1 MSTPAMPYMPDFK
14 PVINSY
20 TLHNATPEEIVL
32 KWGGLQMTIPPTEV
46 VGPRAALD
54 PEGNPIP
61 GTRIISDTYTAI
73 SGSGMTPKKGDPP
86 NWFAAAAIKN
96 ILKIDP
102 HTGEAVG
109 KSAQKGV
116 SVLPGSPTLTMIAQ
130 ARAAGQERYQEFLVG
145 WATDM
150 VNSYQVARERN
161 TQAGYAPPPPG
172 ADYQK
177 SIVILEK
184 SHAKMQREMGM
195 AVPKV
200 EDIDLQDEGT
210 DEELEAWV
218 LAEAMKRAKEP
229 AEDMKLDQT
238 ELAAELL
245 KNPKIRQAL
254 RKKGLRIR
262 KVGHMAD
269 EATEAP
275 KES

>member
-1 MSTPAMPYMPDFK
+1 MPYMPDFQ
-14 PVINSY
+14 PVINTY

-32 KWGGLQMTIPPTEV
+32 KWGGLQMTLPPV
-46 VGPRAALD
+46 DKVGARPAVD
-54 PEGNPIP
+54 PAGEPIP
-61 GTRIISDTYTAI
+61 GTRTISDTYTAI
-73 SGSGMTPKKGDPP
+73 SGSGQTPRKGDPP

-102 HTGEAVG
+102 RSGEAIG

-116 SVLPGSPTLTMIAQ
+116 SVLPGSPTLSMITQ
-130 ARAAGQERYQEFLVG
+130 AKADGHERYQQFLVD
-145 WATDM
+145 WATDT
-150 VNSYQVARERN
+150 VNAYQVARERN
-161 TQAGYAPPPPG
+161 QQAGYAPPPPG
-172 ADYQK
+172 ADYQR
-177 SIVILEK
+177 SIIILEK
-184 SHAKMQREMGM
+184 SHAKMQKDMGM
-195 AVPKV
+195 VSKV

-218 LAEAMKRAKEP
+218 LGEAMKRAKEP

-262 KVGHMAD
+262 NVGHVEGEVPEGD
-269 EATEAP
+269 
-275 KES
+275 

>member
-1 MSTPAMPYMPDFK
+1 MPYMPDFQ

-20 TLHNATPEEIVL
+20 TLHNATPEEIIL
-32 KWGGLQMTIPPTEV
+32 KWGGLQMTVPPV
-46 VGPRAALD
+46 GKIGPRAAMD
-54 PEGNPIP
+54 PDGNKIP
-61 GTRIISDTYTAI
+61 GTRIISDTYTAML
-73 SGSGMTPKKGDPP
+73 GSGQVPKKGDPP

-102 HTGEAVG
+102 KSGEAIG

-116 SVLPGSPTLTMIAQ
+116 SVLPGSPTLSMITQ
-130 ARAAGQERYQEFLVG
+130 AKADGQERYQQFLVD
-145 WATDM
+145 WATET
-150 VNSYQVARERN
+150 VNAYAVARERN

-177 SIVILEK
+177 SIIILEK
-184 SHAKMQREMGM
+184 SHAKMQKEMGM
-195 AVPKV
+195 VPTT
-200 EDIDLQDEGT
+200 EDLDLQDEGT
-210 DEELEAWV
+210 DEELETWV

-229 AEDMKLDQT
+229 AEEMKIDQT

-262 KVGHMAD
+262 NAGHVEGEVPEGA
-269 EATEAP
+269 
-275 KES
+275 

>member
-1 MSTPAMPYMPDFK
+1 MSTPAMPYMPDFR

-46 VGPRAALD
+46 VGPRAAKD
-54 PEGNPIP
+54 PDGNPIP

-102 HTGEAVG
+102 QTGEAVG

-116 SVLPGSPTLTMIAQ
+116 SVLPGTPTLAMIAQ
-130 ARAAGQERYQEFLVG
+130 AKAAGQERYQEFLVE
-145 WATDM
+145 WATNT
-150 VNSYQVARERN
+150 VNAYQVARERN
-161 TQAGYAPPPPG
+161 QQAGYAPPPPG
-172 ADYQK
+172 QDYQK

-184 SHAKMQREMGM
+184 SHAKMQAEMGM
-195 AVPKV
+195 VAPKV

-210 DEELEAWV
+210 DADLEAWV
-218 LAEAMKRAKEP
+218 MGEAMKRAAEP
-229 AEDMKLDQT
+229 AKEMEIDQE
-238 ELAAELL
+238 ELAFRLL
-245 KNPKIRQAL
+245 QNPKIRGAL
-254 RKKGLRIR
+254 RKKGLRVR
-262 KVGHMAD
+262 KVGHMPD
-269 EATEAP
+269 
-275 KES
+275 KETPPEES